1 MMVFQD
7 QNVHL
12 QLAIGVFELP
22 NAVERISKKEKKK
35 RKEQLFPP
43 LFEFVNETLAV
54 FCH

>member
-22 NAVERISKKEKKK
+22 NAVERISKGSKAVADPVGGSGSPEPTTGN
-35 RKEQLFPP
+35 EQPM
-43 LFEFVNETLAV
+43 N
-54 FCH
+54 